1 MDNVNC
7 GVKIDI
13 EYRFVRNFFFFSR
26 LIRDSMYSYRFDII
40 LSIADSAYDE
50 ITITT
55 IDTVETI
62 L

>member
-13 EYRFVRNFFFFSR
+13 EYRFVRNFFFSR
-26 LIRDSMYSYRFDII
+26 LIRDSIYSYRFDII